1 MILNPMLQTKFFIPI
16 LFICSLFN
24 LNGQKNI
31 ESYHLSRFNPTEN
44 TTDLVQIDSIFKNKR
59 LIGLGECTHGT
70 SEFTSMRHRIF
81 KYLVENHGF
90 NTIFIEADYG
100 ATMRLNAYINGEN
113 DSLDQALNEILYFAW
128 RTEEMEK
135 LVEWMREY
143 NQNAPVKIQ
152 FIGCDMQ
159 SISDERL
166 VFERYCKQYKKQ
178 ELPEFIYNKEYRFE
192 DKESRDRARNEWNAF
207 YSKNLSK
214 NQDNIFLDNSIS
226 QFLNYRDQ
234 KGTTYNYRDSC
245 MATNILTYMKIHPD
259 TKAIFIAHNTHISR
273 TIFEYEN
280 YYPMKRAG
288 YFLTEKLGKAY
299 LVLAQTTNTGS
310 FHAFTYPK
318 KQLQFSECELKQ
330 AKKNTI
336 ENLCHEQNVPL
347 LLLRTSSLT
356 SNKKLR
362 ITEIGH
368 TFGKDANGFKQER
381 FQKFHPSFYDFVIY
395 FERTSPTHVI
405 SRN

>member
-1 MILNPMLQTKFFIPI
+1 MLKTKSLILF
-16 LFICSLFN
+16 LFICSIFN
-24 LNGQKNI
+24 LYSQKNI
-31 ESYHLSRFNPTEN
+31 ESYHLSHFNPTEN
-44 TTDLVQIDSIFKNKR
+44 TTDFLQIDSIFKNKR

-113 DSLDQALNEILYFAW
+113 DSINPALYEILYFAW
-128 RTEEMEK
+128 RTVEMKK

-166 VFERYCKQYKKQ
+166 VFERYCKQYKKE
-178 ELPEFIYNKEYRFE
+178 ELPEFIYNKEYQFE
-192 DKESRDRARNEWNAF
+192 EKESRDRARNEWNAF
-207 YSKNLSK
+207 YSKNLS
-214 NQDNIFLDNSIS
+214 NNVGNVFLDNSIS

-245 MATNILTYMKIHPD
+245 MATNILTYMKIHPK
-259 TKAIFIAHNTHISR
+259 TKAIFIAHNSHVSR

-288 YFLTEKLGKAY
+288 YFLNKNLGKTY
-299 LVLAQTTNTGS
+299 LVIAQTTNTGS

-318 KQLQFSECELKQ
+318 KQLNFSVCDLKP
-330 AKKNTI
+330 AKKKTV
-336 ENLCHEQNVPL
+336 ESFCQEQNVPL

-368 TFGKDANGFKQER
+368 TYGKDANGFKHER
-381 FQKFHPSFYDFVIY
+381 FQTFDPSFYDFVLY
-395 FERTSPTHVI
+395 FERTSPTQII